1 MKNITIISNPGK
13 PAAKKFA
20 EKIREWARK
29 NKLPHP
35 KFAVVLGGDGMMI
48 KSARK
53 LAKDGIPLLGVNL
66 GKLGFLAEVSAQD
79 LLPALDRIARGRYG
93 IEERSMLSIEIR
105 RKKKLIRKFLAM
117 NDAVLKNGELARAI
131 DLRIS
136 IDGKVVNDIV
146 ADGVLIA
153 TPTGSTAYCL
163 AAGGPIVH
171 PKTKALIAVPISP
184 HSLTQRPLVVPDDE
198 AFGLEVKSGRNLTI
212 LSVDGQ
218 VHMRLKPGDAVKVKI
233 SDLKTKLIVFGH
245 NDYFKVLKEKFKWG
259 G

>member
-1 MKNITIISNPGK
+1 MGKITIISNPNK

-20 EKIREWARK
+20 KTIRRWAAK
-29 NKLPHP
+29 NKFPHP
-35 KFAVVLGGDGMMI
+35 EFAVVLGGDGMMI

-53 LAKDGIPLLGVNL
+53 LAKAGIPLLGVNL
-66 GKLGFLAEVSAQD
+66 GKLGFLAEVSVKD
-79 LLPALDRIARGRYG
+79 LLPALDRVARGKYE
-93 IEERSMLSIEIR
+93 IEERSMLNVEIH

-131 DLRIS
+131 DLNIIINGRF
-136 IDGKVVNDIV
+136 VNDLV
-146 ADGVLIA
+146 ADGVIIA

-184 HSLTQRPLVVPDDE
+184 HSLTQRPLVVPDNE
-198 AFGLEVKSGRNLTI
+198 IFEIEVESGRNLTI

-218 VHMRLKPGDAVKVKI
+218 IHMRLKPGDIVKAGI
-233 SDLKTKLIVFGH
+233 SKLKTKIIVFGQ

-259 G
+259 A